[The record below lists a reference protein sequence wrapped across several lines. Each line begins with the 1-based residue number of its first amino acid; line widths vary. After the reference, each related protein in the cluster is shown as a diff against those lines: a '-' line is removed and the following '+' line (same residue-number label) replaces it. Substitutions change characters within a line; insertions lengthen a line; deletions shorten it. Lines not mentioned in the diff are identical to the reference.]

1 MTFREYMTSKPIK
14 CMVSKVTDSIC
25 SIIEKE
31 LKNKKNIELQEEYK
45 KWQVE
50 NNENNEQR

>member
-1 MTFREYMTSKPIK
+1 
-14 CMVSKVTDSIC
+14 MVSKVTDSIC